1 MMTHARSIDHGA
13 QRGIALAAVPTH
25 PFTSASPPSDGPGC
39 LTATSRRRSGPSDL
53 LRRRSLV
60 TSWRCVWA
68 GMLTIA
74 GLVGAPGMAAV
85 WGQTPRPSRPNIVL
99 IVTDDQGYGDVGC
112 FGAKHLRTPHLDR
125 LAAEGTRFTSFCVAQ
140 PVCTA
145 SRAALLTGCYA
156 NRISLFGALNH
167 VSNVG
172 IASSEKLL
180 PEICKEQG
188 YATAIFGKWHL
199 GHRPVFSPLRHGFD
213 TFLGIPYSNDNGPLH
228 PIVRGIPPLPW
239 IDGEQVVETDPDQ
252 SQFTRR
258 LTQRAIQFVEA
269 HRDQPFFLY
278 LPHIMPHVPI
288 FASEAF
294 RGRSSAG
301 LYGDVIEELDQGIG
315 DLVAAI
321 DRLGLAERT
330 WIIFFSDNGPFLSY
344 GNHAGSAG
352 PLREGKL
359 TTFEGGVRVPCIMRW
374 PGQIPAG
381 RVCSELLSSLDLLP
395 TIAHVIGGRL
405 GELPIDGENHWP
417 LIAGQSG
424 AVGRQT
430 FYYYAGDELHAVR
443 SGSWKLHLPHE
454 YLTPADPPGRD
465 GKPANFANLR
475 PESMQLSG
483 LRGIASRHGYLIRK
497 IDLSLFDLEQDVGE
511 TTNVAD
517 QHPQVVRQ
525 LLELAEKAREELGDS
540 LTGRQGRGV
549 RPCGVWE
556 G

>member
-1 MMTHARSIDHGA
+1 MVTA
-13 QRGIALAAVPTH
+13 
-25 PFTSASPPSDGPGC
+25 
-39 LTATSRRRSGPSDL
+39 ATS
-53 LRRRSLV
+53 
-60 TSWRCVWA
+60 
-68 GMLTIA
+68 
-74 GLVGAPGMAAV
+74 
-85 WGQTPRPSRPNIVL
+85 WGEAPRPSRPNIVL

-112 FGAKHLRTPHLDR
+112 FGASRLQTPHLDR
-125 LAAEGTRFTSFCVAQ
+125 LAAEGTRFTSFYVSQ

-145 SRAALLTGCYA
+145 SRASLLSGCYA

-172 IASSEKLL
+172 IAARETLL

-199 GHRPVFSPLRHGFD
+199 GHRPAFSPLRHGFD

-239 IDGEQVVETDPDQ
+239 IHDEQVVETDPDQ

-258 LTQRAIQFVEA
+258 LTEQAIRFVEA

-278 LPHIMPHVPI
+278 VPHIMPHVPI

-294 RGRSSAG
+294 RGRSAAG
-301 LYGDVIEELDQGIG
+301 LYGDVIQELDQGIG

-330 WIIFFSDNGPFLSY
+330 LLVFFSDNGPFLSY

-359 TTFEGGVRVPCIMRW
+359 TTFEGGVRVPCIARW

-381 RVCSELLSSLDLLP
+381 RVCSEMLSSLDLLP
-395 TIAHVIGGRL
+395 TIAHLIGGRL
-405 GELPIDGENHWP
+405 GDLPIDGENHWP
-417 LIAGQSG
+417 LLAGQSG
-424 AVGRQT
+424 ATGRQT

-443 SGSWKLHLPHE
+443 SGRWKLHVPHE

-497 IDLSLFDLEQDVGE
+497 IELSLFDLEQDVGE
-511 TTNVAD
+511 TTNVAE

-525 LLELAEKAREELGDS
+525 LLELVEQAREELGDS
-540 LTGRQGRGV
+540 LTGRKGRGV